1 MIKNCR
7 ICLVFIFFLT
17 PGIDSRAHEQQ
28 DFYSVTTEKPL
39 QEVLDDIEFAI
50 TERNLRITNRLHIGK
65 TIRERGNSEF
75 PDYEII
81 LYCSLTFA
89 EKMLE
94 LTPDYINYCPGRI
107 TVRKSNNHVIITAPL
122 WPDDT
127 NNVELKQHVL
137 QMNRQV
143 REILDFATKD
153 WIYEK

>member
-1 MIKNCR
+1 MFI
-7 ICLVFIFFLT
+7 VFLLI
-17 PGIDSRAHEQQ
+17 PYIDSRAHEQF
-28 DFYSVTTEKPL
+28 DYYSVTTDKSI

-94 LTPDYINYCPGRI
+94 LNPDYINHCPGRI
-107 TVRKSNNHVIITAPL
+107 TVRKINNQVIITAPL
-122 WPDDT
+122 WPDDI

-137 QMNRQV
+137 QMNKQV
-143 REILDFATKD
+143 REIVDFATKD

>member
-7 ICLVFIFFLT
+7 ICLVLIFFLI
-17 PGIDSRAHEQQ
+17 PGIESKAHGQN
-28 DFYSVTTEKPL
+28 DYYSVTTDKSL

-89 EKMLE
+89 EKILE
-94 LTPDYINYCPGRI
+94 LNPDYINYCPGRI
-107 TVRKSNNHVIITAPL
+107 TVRKNNNHVIITAPL
-122 WPDDT
+122 WPDDI
-127 NNVELKQHVL
+127 NNVELRQLIL
-137 QMNRQV
+137 QMNSQV
-143 REILDFATKD
+143 RDIVDFATKD

>member
-1 MIKNCR
+1 MIR
-7 ICLVFIFFLT
+7 IFGICLVFILSLI
-17 PGIDSRAHEQQ
+17 PGTDSKAHGQN
-28 DFYSVTTEKPL
+28 DHYSVTTDKSL

-65 TIRERGNSEF
+65 TIRDRGNTEF

-94 LTPDYINYCPGRI
+94 MNPDYINYCPGRI

-122 WPDDT
+122 WPDDI
-127 NNVELKQHVL
+127 NNVELKQHISE
-137 QMNRQV
+137 MNKQV
-143 REILDFATKD
+143 REIVDFATKD
-153 WIYEK
+153 WLYEK